1 MLTAMLTF
9 AGLCF
14 NSCSD
19 DDDNPVGGGG
29 SASGIV
35 SATATVGDSQTSFLY
50 GGWMKSGNTYWMES
64 GNTYNLQ
71 FNTMPLNTIYGMTT
85 GSKWSELTLTFT
97 SSEELAAGEIP
108 YGQLS
113 CFINFAKNVSGV
125 PIVGQPGEGEL
136 VSEELYIGYVTANVT
151 KTASGLYHVS
161 IPSQVV
167 GFYGQ
172 GESTSQAAFSFEF
185 EGRLLDISALAG
197 L

>member
-50 GGWMKSGNTYWMES
+50 GGWMKSGNTY
-64 GNTYNLQ
+64 NLQ

-85 GSKWSELTLTFT
+85 GSKWSELTLIFT

-108 YGQLS
+108 YGELNCS
-113 CFINFAKNVSGV
+113 INFEKNVSWV

-136 VSEELYIGYVTANVT
+136 VDEGRYSGNVTANVT
-151 KTASGLYHVS
+151 KTESGLYHVS
-161 IPSQVV
+161 IPSQQVS
-167 GFYGQ
+167 FYRQ
-172 GESTSQAAFSFEF
+172 GASTSRVAFSFEF